1 MIVWFLISGKYRVR
15 RYKDLSPQRRRKE
28 RNWIVKNMRERVYER
43 QCVTRW
49 QVTAK
54 SRGINWKVVHRGSN
68 AFGKHSARSC
78 RVGTR
83 ASIVPLSFF
92 STRLY
97 TRFYTRIRV
106 YVRFRVYILKEP
118 LHARISFELILRIL
132 LFSMSSS
139 TFYACN

>member
-97 TRFYTRIRV
+97 TRFYTRIRI
-106 YVRFRVYILKEP
+106 YARFRVYILKEP

>member
-97 TRFYTRIRV
+97 TRFYTRIRI

>member
-28 RNWIVKNMRERVYER
+28 RNWIVKNMRERVYKR

-97 TRFYTRIRV
+97 TRFYTRIRI